1 MVVAQRNL
9 DDFLARPHRLNSAD
23 IAAAALKEIERVRP
37 VLDLSPHMQETVT
50 ALELEL
56 KKWQTEVPLRVISDG
71 ETHISVRGVGII
83 GTVTDRTVLL
93 RPGTYKLEG
102 KKKGYRNKLIEVLV
116 SSDANVLNEVK
127 IICDEPI

>member
-1 MVVAQRNL
+1 
-9 DDFLARPHRLNSAD
+9 
-23 IAAAALKEIERVRP
+23 
-37 VLDLSPHMQETVT
+37 MQETVT

-102 KKKGYRNKLIEVLV
+102 KKKGYRSKLIEVIV
-116 SSDANVLNEVK
+116 VSDANVLNEVT